1 MKLLLSLSPELTWC
15 CDVWTAQASLNCSHK
30 YRCISVVHSIHR
42 CRCCCYYWRI
52 QLHSSQPDA
61 TKVSRHVLFSHG
73 GVLCIHFVFCHSCCS
88 SLRRYETP
96 ECRVSSAS
104 AWGLANIDWS
114 MQRIHLLWS
123 WLQSEELLLKWGADT
138 MAVAKQLKVMKQ
150 NLLEN
155 SKCRLSGT
163 VLIWYLCSSVRT
175 KSRFFQ
181 CGPLLLGQLGC

>member
-1 MKLLLSLSPELTWC
+1 MKLLLSLSPELTWY

-30 YRCISVVHSIHR
+30 YRCVSVVPSKHR
-42 CRCCCYYWRI
+42 CRCW
-52 QLHSSQPDA
+52 HSSQPNA
-61 TKVSRHVLFSHG
+61 TEVSRHMLFSHG

-88 SLRRYETP
+88 SFCRYETL

-123 WLQSEELLLKWGADT
+123 WLQSEESLLKWGADT
-138 MAVAKQLKVMKQ
+138 MAVAKQLKVMKR

-155 SKCRLSGT
+155 SKCRLSRT
-163 VLIWYLCSSVRT
+163 VSIWYVAL
-175 KSRFFQ
+175 
-181 CGPLLLGQLGC
+181 

>member
-61 TKVSRHVLFSHG
+61 LKCHVMYYSAMVECCASILCFAIHAVVLF
-73 GVLCIHFVFCHSCCS
+73 VAT
-88 SLRRYETP
+88 ETP
-96 ECRVSSAS
+96 ECRASSAS

-155 SKCRLSGT
+155 SKCRLSRT
-163 VLIWYLCSSVRT
+163 VLIWYV
-175 KSRFFQ
+175 
-181 CGPLLLGQLGC
+181 LL